1 MNVQKYKIRK
11 TRKKKHDIKESV
23 KKKRKISV
31 LITSNEQ
38 EFTVKKNK
46 NKLMAIEQFIT
57 KGDDAL
63 KSKDYL
69 GAISY
74 YSQAIKENPQAFSPY
89 LKRST
94 AYQKLKNNDKAKAD
108 ISSAFSIAT
117 EKAKE

>member
-1 MNVQKYKIRK
+1 
-11 TRKKKHDIKESV
+11 
-23 KKKRKISV
+23 
-31 LITSNEQ
+31 
-38 EFTVKKNK
+38 
-46 NKLMAIEQFIT
+46 MAIEQFIT

-94 AYQKLKNNDKAKAD
+94 AYQN
-108 ISSAFSIAT
+108 
-117 EKAKE
+117 

>member
-1 MNVQKYKIRK
+1 M
-11 TRKKKHDIKESV
+11 

-94 AYQKLKNNDKAKAD
+94 AYQKLRTMTKQRQTYPVHFPLPPKRQK
-108 ISSAFSIAT
+108 SRYWLMLF
-117 EKAKE
+117 